1 LYLLPVDGRTEIS
14 CHEADIGKNEWSWKT
29 GWAHFK
35 PGISEGSLMQLI
47 NEQTEPE
54 KSGGREGLKLD
65 VLLVHGDLPA
75 TWRAEQVL
83 DQAAFNV
90 EPKGNIPGGCT

>member
-1 LYLLPVDGRTEIS
+1 
-14 CHEADIGKNEWSWKT
+14 
-29 GWAHFK
+29 
-35 PGISEGSLMQLI
+35 MQLI

-65 VLLVHGDLPA
+65 VLLVHEDVSAAG
-75 TWRAEQVL
+75 RAGQVL

-90 EPKGNIPGGCT
+90 EPKGNIPGRAHELF

>member
-14 CHEADIGKNEWSWKT
+14 SRKTGIGKKEWSWKT

-54 KSGGREGLKLD
+54 KSGGRETLKLD
-65 VLLVHGDLPA
+65 VLLVHEDVSA
-75 TWRAEQVL
+75 AWSAEQVL
-83 DQAAFNV
+83 DHMASDV
-90 EPKGNIPGGCT
+90 EPKGNILGECT

>member
-14 CHEADIGKNEWSWKT
+14 SRESGIGKKEWSRKT
-29 GWAHFK
+29 GWVPFK

-54 KSGGREGLKLD
+54 KSGEQEALMLNA
-65 VLLVHGDLPA
+65 LLVHQDLPA
-75 TWRAEQVL
+75 GWRAEQVL
-83 DQAAFNV
+83 DQAALNV
-90 EPKGNIPGGCT
+90 EPKGNIWGECI

>member
-14 CHEADIGKNEWSWKT
+14 CHEADIGKKEWSWKT

-65 VLLVHGDLPA
+65 VLLVHEDLPA

-90 EPKGNIPGGCT
+90 EPNGNIPGGCT

>member
-14 CHEADIGKNEWSWKT
+14 SRKAGIGKTEWSWKT

-54 KSGGREGLKLD
+54 KSGGREALKLD
-65 VLLVHGDLPA
+65 VLLVHEDLLA

-90 EPKGNIPGGCT
+90 EPKRIIPGGCT